1 MKTLLTLT
9 LVVLMAGSAFAQLDN
24 SMGIFFVDSGFDN
37 PDDAVVRANTNFDP
51 AGGPFNAYVCMVGTT
66 MFSIAAY
73 EVGIEITDPAVFVL
87 GVTGPNGW
95 TNFGNNTNHLAG
107 YMTPLPCS
115 AGYCVLSTMNLL
127 YSGAGSVEMIMGPA
141 SPSSVDEEGPA
152 LADGANVDI
161 LYVCNYTSG
170 PSGVGVTGLVATLNG
185 EGITF
190 PGGVATQAQSLSSVK
205 ALFN

>member
-24 SMGIFFVDSGFDN
+24 SIGIFFVDSGFEN
-37 PDDAVVRANTNFDP
+37 PDPEVVRANTNFDP
-51 AGGPFNAYVCMVGTT
+51 VGAPFNAYICLVGTT
-66 MFSIAAY
+66 MFSVAAY
-73 EVGIEITDPAVFVL
+73 EVGMDIPGDVFIL

-95 TNFGNNTNHLAG
+95 TNFGQSDNHLAG
-107 YMTPLPCS
+107 FMTPVPCS
-115 AGYCVLSTMNLL
+115 AGYCVLSTLNLL
-127 YSGAGSVEMIMGPA
+127 YSGTETVEIYMGPA
-141 SPSSVDEEGPA
+141 FPSSVDEEGPA

-170 PSGVGVTGLVATLNG
+170 ESGVGVTGLVATLNG
-185 EGITF
+185 EGIEF